1 MKIELTY
8 SESSLL
14 LNLLKE
20 RKSEVEETIKLLESD
35 DISEQNKRGYR
46 VLFENEI
53 EFIDSLY
60 KKLDT

>member
-14 LNLLKE
+14 LNLLKKG
-20 RKSEVEETIKLLESD
+20 KSEVEETIKLLESD

-53 EFIDSLY
+53 ELIDSLY